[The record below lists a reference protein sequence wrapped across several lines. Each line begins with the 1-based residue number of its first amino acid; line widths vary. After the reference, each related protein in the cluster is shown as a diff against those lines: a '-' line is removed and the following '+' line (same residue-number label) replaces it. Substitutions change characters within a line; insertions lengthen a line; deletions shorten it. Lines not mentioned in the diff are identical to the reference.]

1 MPIIRRAFS
10 QHATAVHGPDLAGAE
25 AVAHQVKIG
34 VGHVL
39 GFTANRKLG
48 AL

>member
-1 MPIIRRAFS
+1 MPIVRRAFS
-10 QHATAVHGPDLAGAE
+10 QRAAAVHGPDLAGAE

-34 VGHVL
+34 VGYVL
-39 GFTANRKLG
+39 GFTADRKLG